1 MNELVRKAKNGDKD
15 AFVLLMEKNKLSM
28 YKVALGILKNDS
40 DAADAIQD
48 TVLSCYEN
56 LKNLR
61 NAKLFK
67 TWMIKILINNCRK
80 IYNQRKSYISLDEL
94 KEFSDQE
101 HNADIFSTTENLDF
115 LQLLNQ
121 LEDKYRII
129 LLLYYVE
136 EFSIRE
142 ISIILDLNENTVK
155 TRLTRGRGLFKKL
168 YIKERTSFECHA

>member
-56 LKNLR
+56 LKNLS

-67 TWMIKILINNCRK
+67 TWMIKILINHCRK
-80 IYNQRKSYISLDEL
+80 LYNQR
-94 KEFSDQE
+94 
-101 HNADIFSTTENLDF
+101 
-115 LQLLNQ
+115 
-121 LEDKYRII
+121 
-129 LLLYYVE
+129 
-136 EFSIRE
+136 
-142 ISIILDLNENTVK
+142 
-155 TRLTRGRGLFKKL
+155 
-168 YIKERTSFECHA
+168 